1 MVGLEESGI
10 GVGRGW
16 DWDWKGVGL
25 EESGIGIGRGQNW
38 KGRREV
44 KPGLKPLVLT
54 ALLGQLPHLNTFAS
68 AFMTCNVT
76 GLDEFALS
84 NMSVHQTSTAPPTPA
99 SPITT
104 IFY

>member
-1 MVGLEESGI
+1 M
-10 GVGRGW
+10 
-16 DWDWKGVGL
+16 GL

-68 AFMTCNVT
+68 AFMT
-76 GLDEFALS
+76 
-84 NMSVHQTSTAPPTPA
+84 
-99 SPITT
+99 
-104 IFY
+104 